1 MNPVTAAS
9 NRTVRVICRLL
20 APIARNSASSRPR
33 WARMIQ
39 KVLTMRKLATSSAM
53 AAKTSRN
60 VLMQLSALLIE
71 VAVASAAVLRSPPRN
86 PSV

>member
-1 MNPVTAAS
+1 
-9 NRTVRVICRLL
+9 
-20 APIARNSASSRPR
+20 
-33 WARMIQ
+33 
-39 KVLTMRKLATSSAM
+39 MRKLATSSAM